1 MASISNQAQVSFSY
15 EGATGTRSNNSNV
28 VNATLLDE
36 YSLSVEKTTSKN
48 CYRPGDTL
56 TYFIQVINTGC
67 GCLKNFHITD
77 NLGDEGYLTY
87 VEGSARLIVGGILE
101 EITPTSVSPLEFDVS
116 DRLEREEGFVILYN
130 VEVVEELSEEVNE
143 ITNTVEVRGYPC
155 GCDCRDNK
163 NCVHAED
170 SATITKCE
178 FAEVLITKQAS
189 SDTYC
194 CDEEIDFYIT
204 LTNTGTID
212 ATDVVVTDSLPENFT
227 LTSIF
232 MENNGDVYEFGPAEY
247 TLDSANFLTL
257 PNAVGRSILVPS
269 IAPGVDNTT
278 RIRIHGHM

>member
-15 EGATGTRSNNSNV
+15 EGSTGTRSNNSNV

-36 YSLSVEKTTSKN
+36 YSLTVEKTTSRE

-56 TYFIQVINTGC
+56 TYFIQVINSGC

-116 DRLEREEGFVILYN
+116 DRIERGEGFVILYN
-130 VEVVEELSEEVNE
+130 TEVREDLSEEVNE
-143 ITNTVEVRGYPC
+143 ITNTVEVTGYPC
-155 GCDCRDNK
+155 GCDCN
-163 NCVHAED
+163 NNNNSVTET
-170 SATITKCE
+170 STATVTKCE

-189 SDTYC
+189 RDTYC
-194 CDEEIDFYIT
+194 CDEEIDFVIT
-204 LTNTGTID
+204 LTNTGTVD

-227 LTSIF
+227 LTNVS
-232 MENNGDVYEFGPAEY
+232 MENNGEVYEFGPTEY
-247 TLDSANFLTL
+247 TLDNTNLLTL
-257 PNAVGRSILVPS
+257 PNAAGRAILVPS